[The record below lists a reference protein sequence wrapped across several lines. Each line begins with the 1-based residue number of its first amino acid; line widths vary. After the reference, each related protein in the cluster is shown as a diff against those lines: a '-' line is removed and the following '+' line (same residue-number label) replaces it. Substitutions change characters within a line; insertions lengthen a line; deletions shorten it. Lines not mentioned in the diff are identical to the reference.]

1 VTSLEEKPKVPK
13 SNYVATGLYFYNNDV
28 VHIAG
33 QITPSA
39 RCELEIT
46 DVNAA
51 YLSRGDLIVELFS
64 RGMAW
69 LDTGT
74 HESLLDAAT
83 FIKMVED
90 RQGLK
95 IACPEEIAFR
105 MNLIDADQLEK
116 TARSMENNNYGRYL
130 SDLLK
135 KIR

>member
-1 VTSLEEKPKVPK
+1 
-13 SNYVATGLYFYNNDV
+13 VATGLYFYDNDV
-28 VHIAG
+28 VRIAG
-33 QITPSA
+33 QITPSS
-39 RCELEIT
+39 RGELEIT

-51 YLSRGDLIVELFS
+51 YLTRGDLTVELFS
-64 RGMAW
+64 RGLAW

-83 FIKMVED
+83 FIKVVED

-105 MNLIDADQLEK
+105 MNLIDGNQLEK
-116 TARSMENNNYGRYL
+116 TARSMKNNNYGRYL